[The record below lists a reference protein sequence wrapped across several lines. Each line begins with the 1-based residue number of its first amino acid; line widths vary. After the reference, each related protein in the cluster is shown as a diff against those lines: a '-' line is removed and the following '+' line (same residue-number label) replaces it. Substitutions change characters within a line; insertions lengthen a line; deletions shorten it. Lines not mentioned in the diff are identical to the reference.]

1 MGALLAK
8 LLPWILASTAARI
21 FAGVGL
27 SVVSQVFLTDYANDM
42 LNALVSQVNGMPGNI
57 GQLFLLMGFGSFLS
71 IVGTAVITRAAI
83 VSSAKIFGINITA

>member
-1 MGALLAK
+1 MGKLLAMI
-8 LLPWILASTAARI
+8 LPWIITSTIARI

-27 SVVSQVFLTDYANDM
+27 SVVSQMFLTDYANDM
-42 LNALVSQVNGMPGNI
+42 LNAMVSQVNGMPGNV

-83 VSSAKIFGINITA
+83 VQSAKIFGINITA